1 MGSEGSDVIIC
12 QYALWSF
19 HKYVLYYVFIF
30 LLPGEGWTKVFTVL
44 HTEPCRLYIGLFLY
58 ESMSSA
64 GYRSSP
70 ISPLWCWEPLL
81 NIRISSKSNT
91 VLCTVVIKIK
101 INRNLPNICRIGVMF
116 LLGAFCL
123 SWTWIWRIL
132 NLSCVTRWLSAVHLS
147 FCIFT
152 IT

>member
-1 MGSEGSDVIIC
+1 M
-12 QYALWSF
+12 Y
-19 HKYVLYYVFIF
+19 LYFC
-30 LLPGEGWTKVFTVL
+30 WTKVFTVL

-70 ISPLWCWEPLL
+70 SSPLLCWEPLL
-81 NIRISSKSNT
+81 NIRISSRSNS
-91 VLCTVVIKIK
+91 VLCTVPIKIK
-101 INRNLPNICRIGVMF
+101 INRNLPNICRVGVMF

-147 FCIFT
+147 FGIFYKQAIRKCYPIFLKQNT
-152 IT
+152 LSNIFEIFMD